1 MFDFDPSYWLMA
13 LAAAV
18 FCLTAIVV
26 LVSTTIIDEE
36 TGLPMSK
43 RPSPSGRHVRQPDD
57 ATVRD
62 SGVAAG

>member
-1 MFDFDPSYWLMA
+1 MFNFDPGYWLMA

-36 TGLPMSK
+36 TGLPMST
-43 RPSPSGRHVRQPDD
+43 RSSQGPCGNARHDE
-57 ATVRD
+57 ATVHD
-62 SGVAAG
+62 SGIAAG